1 MKTIERVFEI
11 LNKEK
16 VELKA
21 EKVELGVDDYK
32 QYEKNLFKIRKEI
45 EELVSKYASMKK
57 QLIDIRQK
65 TGKLS
70 VQSSK
75 ILQEAEAQAKKDFK
89 IAKEL
94 GVDVSIISKPFQRV
108 KNDANENEKIAER
121 LVQTLA
127 KIR

>member
-1 MKTIERVFEI
+1 MKTIERVFKH
-11 LNKEK
+11 LNK
-16 VELKA
+16 VELKS

-45 EELVSKYASMKK
+45 EELVSKYVSMKK
-57 QLIDIRQK
+57 QLISIRQK
-65 TGKLS
+65 TGRLS

-89 IAKEL
+89 IAKDL
-94 GVDVSIISKPFQRV
+94 GADISIISKPFQRV

-121 LVQTLA
+121 LVQILA
-127 KIR
+127 KIK